1 MNIDALKVEQ
11 TRWLR
16 LKKIITMVLGGLLL
30 VAAIPY
36 LILFFIEHEEKERQY
51 LMRNY
56 QVPQIFLARIIALQ
70 QMPVKKLMEP
80 GEVLVCAV
88 APYARGVEGRTEL
101 NEAQKRSTPTGIL
114 PSEDGLWYL
123 IFFSET
129 RSTRIYLIE
138 NAAINGI
145 TNDSDRCV
153 GENGSFEV
161 IRNAPRDTADSKNG
175 YHAFSIRIKRGQ

>member
-1 MNIDALKVEQ
+1 MSENRGLSRIV
-11 TRWLR
+11 TV
-16 LKKIITMVLGGLLL
+16 ILGGLLL
-30 VAAIPY
+30 VAAIP
-36 LILFFIEHEEKERQY
+36 LFVVWYGEKERKD
-51 LMRNY
+51 LMRDY
-56 QVPQIFLARIIALQ
+56 QVPQIFLARVIALQ

-88 APYARGVEGRTEL
+88 SSYGGVERVRDL
-101 NEAQKRSTPTGIL
+101 NATQKRSTPKDKL

-145 TNDSDRCV
+145 TDDSDACI
-153 GENGSFEV
+153 GEGGAFEV
-161 IRNAPRDTADSKNG
+161 IGSEPRDTGSPDG
-175 YHAFSIRIKRGQ
+175 YYKFAIRMKRGI

>member
-1 MNIDALKVEQ
+1 VNRKPSEIKRQGRSL
-11 TRWLR
+11 
-16 LKKIITMVLGGLLL
+16 LKKVIPIFFGGLLL
-30 VAAIPY
+30 VAAIP
-36 LILFFIEHEEKERQY
+36 LFIVWYGEKERKD
-51 LMRNY
+51 LMRDY

-88 APYARGVEGRTEL
+88 GSYSGVEGRNEL
-101 NEAQKRSTPTGIL
+101 NEEQRRSTPKDKL

-138 NAAINGI
+138 SAAIDGI

-153 GENGSFEV
+153 EENGSFEV
-161 IRNAPRDTADSKNG
+161 IRNEPRDTTDSKNG
-175 YHAFSIRIKRGQ
+175 YHAFSIRIKRSI